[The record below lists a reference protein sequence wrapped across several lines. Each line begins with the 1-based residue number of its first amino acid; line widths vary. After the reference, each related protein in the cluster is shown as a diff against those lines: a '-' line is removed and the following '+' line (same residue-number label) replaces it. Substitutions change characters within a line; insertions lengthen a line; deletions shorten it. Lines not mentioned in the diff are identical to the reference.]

1 MKSCYLLAIPILI
14 SSLGANAEVSLD
26 GTLGSSGALPGPDY
40 LIGADLGRQLGS
52 NLFHS
57 FKYFN
62 LNRSESATFSGP
74 NSINNVISRVTGGNP
89 SNIDG
94 LIRSTISNADMYLLN
109 PHGIMFGENAKLDVQ
124 GSFHASTADYLRLGD
139 GGRFDARQPNNSL
152 LTVAPVEAF
161 GFLTNSPAS
170 LSIEGSKL
178 SVPSEETLSLIG
190 GNLTINQAE
199 LVATFGRINL
209 ASVAGIGEVIP
220 KYDDLSVSTPLG
232 DLTIQNSQIASKN
245 DDIYIRDGSFELIN
259 NGINTHV
266 LDNDGSAIDIVAE
279 NLKLQ
284 NSVIGSATT
293 ISKKGAT
300 IKISVNDVLTI
311 GNKSALMSFA
321 TNSGSAGNIEIKAR
335 QMVITDGSMIFNIT
349 SGTGSGGNIDID
361 THQMTLKNGSM
372 ILNTTFGS
380 GDSGNIIIRVIDTLT
395 TISGASSDQITPNI
409 ITNISPSKEKAQQL
423 SKEMALQLCPL
434 CSLDDNHDIGKTGNI
449 EIESPQIILKI
460 AQQLCLACFLD
471 DNSDI
476 GKTGNIEIE
485 ARQMLFSEEGS
496 ILSGTIGSGDS
507 GTVNIVV
514 ADTLTLSDG
523 KILSTSG
530 SGEANAGNAGD
541 IEIKANQII
550 LKNEAQIDAS
560 TFGPGQSGNIVIQ
573 VDDSVNLSSSSISAG
588 TTGTMNKAGIGG
600 LIMLQAKQLIITDSA
615 AISTNTFGH
624 GNSGNIIL
632 QIGDSITLSGGAYID
647 SSTQGSGKGGTID
660 IKVSNALTLSNSYIL
675 GNSNSVAADAGDALD
690 IVIEADKITLTD
702 GAQISSATFGPG
714 TGGTVIIEV
723 ADTLMVS
730 GQGEKVTSGISGII
744 EASQIT
750 LTDKAQIAS
759 GTFGLGEDI
768 FIIVA
773 DDLTASGQNE
783 TGSRS
788 GIFGS
793 SQSKESNAGKSGNIL
808 VQANRINLTDGGVI
822 TTGTANATGGSI
834 TVTTPALL
842 YLRDGQITTSVKG
855 GKGDGGNITIE
866 PPTFV
871 VMDDGI
877 VIAQAVEGH
886 GGNIT
891 IDSQQF
897 VRTTDAENIVDASSK
912 LGISGNVVITAPE
925 NDIAGSLIVLSA
937 NLLDVSGLLQKP
949 CSAMSYEEYIN
960 RSRLLVIPLAG
971 SSLSPFDL
979 KPSHLPRRSEKS
991 AKRST
996 APKTGN
1002 GDKTTK
1008 VLKPVALVMAC
1019 RAFTSANNR
1028 KSSVSPEQLF

>member
-1 MKSCYLLAIPILI
+1 MKSRYLLAIPILI

-57 FKYFN
+57 FKDFN

-74 NSINNVISRVTGGNP
+74 NSINNVISRVTGGNS

-109 PHGIMFGENAKLDVQ
+109 PHGIMFGKNAQLDVQ
-124 GSFHASTADYLRLGD
+124 GSFHASTADYLRLED
-139 GGRFDARQPNNSL
+139 GGRFDARQPKNSL

-170 LSIEGSKL
+170 LSIEGSQL
-178 SVPSEETLSLIG
+178 SVPSEKTLSLIG
-190 GNLTINQAE
+190 GDLTINQAE
-199 LVATFGRINL
+199 LVTKFGHFNL
-209 ASVAGIGEVIP
+209 ISVAGIGEVIP
-220 KYDDLSVSTPLG
+220 KDDALSVSTPLG
-232 DLTIQNSQIASKN
+232 DITIHNSQIASN
-245 DDIYIRDGSFELIN
+245 DDGISIRDGRFELTN
-259 NGINTHV
+259 SGINTNV

-321 TNSGSAGNIEIKAR
+321 TNSGNAGNIEIKAR

-349 SGTGSGGNIDID
+349 SGTGNAGNIDID
-361 THQMTLKNGSM
+361 AHQMRLKNGSH
-372 ILNTTFGS
+372 IINTTFRNGN
-380 GDSGNIIIRVIDTLT
+380 GGNIIIRVVDTLT
-395 TISGASSDQITPNI
+395 ISGGATDQTVIDSLTIPGGATDQTVI
-409 ITNISPSKEKAQQL
+409 PSTITNLSPSKEIGQQ
-423 SKEMALQLCPL
+423 MCPL

-449 EIESPQIILKI
+449 EM
-460 AQQLCLACFLD
+460 
-471 DNSDI
+471 
-476 GKTGNIEIE
+476 E
-485 ARQMLFSEEGS
+485 ARQITLTEGAS
-496 ILSGTIGSGDS
+496 IFSGTIGSGDS
-507 GTVNIVV
+507 GAVKIKV
-514 ADTLTLSDG
+514 ADTLTLLGG

-541 IEIKANQII
+541 IKIKANQII

-560 TFGPGQSGNIVIQ
+560 TLGPGQGGNIVIQ
-573 VDDSVNLSSSSISAG
+573 VDDSVSLSGSLISAG
-588 TTGTMNKAGIGG
+588 TTGKMDKAGIGG

-624 GNSGNIIL
+624 GNGGDIAL

-675 GNSNSVAADAGDALD
+675 AKSKSVTADAGDALG
-690 IVIEADKITLTD
+690 IVIEARQITLTD
-702 GAQISSATFGPG
+702 GAQISSATFGAG
-714 TGGTVIIEV
+714 KGGTIIIKV
-723 ADTLMVS
+723 ADAFMAS

-744 EASQIT
+744 EAHQIT
-750 LTDKAQIAS
+750 STDEAQIAS
-759 GTFGLGEDI
+759 AISGLGEEDAI

-773 DDLTASGQNE
+773 DTASGQNE

-793 SQSKESNAGKSGNIL
+793 SQSKESNAGKAGNIL
-808 VQANRINLTDGGVI
+808 LQANRINLTDGGVI
-822 TTGTANATGGSI
+822 TTGTANATGGGI
-834 TVTTPALL
+834 TLTAPALL
-842 YLRDGQITTSVKG
+842 YLQKGQITTSVKG
-855 GKGDGGNITIE
+855 GKGDGGNITVE
-866 PPTFV
+866 SPTFI
-871 VMDDGI
+871 VMNDGT

-886 GGNIT
+886 GGNINLKSDHFIKSKDSLINASSELGMDGNVK
-891 IDSQQF
+891 IDSPDMDMEGF
-897 VRTTDAENIVDASSK
+897 LVILPGEFIDVSSLMTTPCSQRLAENLSRFVVKPSEGSPNSPDD
-912 LGISGNVVITAPE
+912 LLPSGPLLSDSLPIKTATSIKNPPK
-925 NDIAGSLIVLSA
+925 SLIA
-937 NLLDVSGLLQKP
+937 NKVKP
-949 CSAMSYEEYIN
+949 
-960 RSRLLVIPLAG
+960 G
-971 SSLSPFDL
+971 
-979 KPSHLPRRSEKS
+979 
-991 AKRST
+991 AK
-996 APKTGN
+996 
-1002 GDKTTK
+1002 
-1008 VLKPVALVMAC
+1008 VMAC
-1019 RAFTSANNR
+1019 RASTSTNNNR